1 MANVLTALAPTLF
14 AAARI
19 VPKELTGF
27 MGACTRDF
35 ADQGVAQGG
44 TVKVT
49 VAPRLTVASIPTP
62 GMTFAAG
69 SDRTPS
75 TIDLALNQ
83 TAQVT
88 WNLTGEQERQ
98 LMLGGTAQDLFKQT
112 VENGFRSLR
121 NQIEAYVGT
130 TAKNAASRAIGTAG
144 SNPFASDF
152 NFIADNKKI
161 LDDNGAGG
169 DRGLIIDTT
178 AGSGL
183 RKLSALYKVNEA
195 GDGGDLLRQGVLG
208 RLHDFDIRESAGVAS
223 HTKGTMTGALVNNA
237 AAAIGDTTIPYDTG
251 TPGATGIVA
260 GDCITIAG
268 DTNVYV
274 VKTGPGAAAS
284 GNIVIQ
290 EPGLKV
296 AVADNAAITVGNSYT
311 GNIAMTRASVVTVV
325 RPIIQPDGPI
335 AEQSIV
341 TDEATKFSCLMLRVV
356 GDQMASYYM
365 RCVYDAFAP
374 NPYGIS
380 TLRG

>member
-27 MGACTRDF
+27 LGAATRDF
-35 ADQGVAQGG
+35 ADQGVYKGG
-44 TVKVT
+44 TVKVS
-49 VAPRLTVASIPTP
+49 VAPRLTVASIPAP

-69 SDRTPS
+69 TDRTPT
-75 TIDLALNQ
+75 TIDFALNQ

-88 WNLTGEQERQ
+88 WNQTAEEERQ
-98 LMLGGTAQDLFKQT
+98 LTLSGTAQDLFKQT

-121 NQIEAYVGT
+121 NQIETYLGT

-144 SNPFASDF
+144 TNPFASDF
-152 NFIADNKKI
+152 NFMADVKKI
-161 LDDNGAGG
+161 LDDNGAPG
-169 DRGLIIDTT
+169 DRSLIIDTT

-208 RLHDFDIRESAGVAS
+208 RLHDFDIRETAGIAS
-223 HTKGTMTGALVNNA
+223 HTKGTMTGALVNSA
-237 AAAIGDTTIPYDTG
+237 VLAIGDTTIPYDTG
-251 TPGATGIVA
+251 TTGATGIVA
-260 GDCITIAG
+260 GDHITIAG

-274 VKTGPGAAAS
+274 VKTGPGAAAA

-290 EPGLKV
+290 EPGLKI
-296 AVADNAAITVGNSYT
+296 APADNAAITVGNTYT
-311 GNIAMTRASVVTVV
+311 GNIAMARSGLAAVV
-325 RPIIQPDGPI
+325 RPLLQPDGPI
-335 AEQSIV
+335 AEQMIV

-365 RCVYDAFAP
+365 RCLYDAFAP
-374 NPYGIS
+374 NPYAIA